1 MTPITALEHIMYPE
15 NFVKNFPDM
24 DAFKEWLKDGSI
36 KDLIETRKAF
46 EKANMFDYCP
56 HIQSEIDFKVD
67 KMLEGFGI
75 DCD

>member
-1 MTPITALEHIMYPE
+1 MTPITALEHIMYSE

-24 DAFKEWLKDGSI
+24 QAFKEWLKDGGI

-46 EKANMFDYCP
+46 EKAEMYEYIDA
-56 HIQSEIDFKVD
+56 IQGELDFKVD
-67 KMLEGFGI
+67 RMLEGLGI